1 MLIVERIENIVM
13 TLKNKNQL
21 FVSLFKKYAIKIK
34 YVDPKNI
41 LILLINLFIKRKIVI
56 KGFNEGTIIER
67 LLNKELKSE
76 KDVYENI
83 EKILLSMQTKDL
95 IDIVQMS
102 DGIYKA
108 KEDIQSILE
117 YINVM
122 LLELSRQN
130 KKYINCVEI
139 VEDTKKR
146 LKANSNYDM
155 CIDNLL
161 FNMKSIIAN

>member
-1 MLIVERIENIVM
+1 
-13 TLKNKNQL
+13 
-21 FVSLFKKYAIKIK
+21 
-34 YVDPKNI
+34 
-41 LILLINLFIKRKIVI
+41 
-56 KGFNEGTIIER
+56 
-67 LLNKELKSE
+67 
-76 KDVYENI
+76 
-83 EKILLSMQTKDL
+83 MQTKDL

-108 KEDIQSILE
+108 KEDIQSILD